1 MKRKNFALLFAVLF
15 AGVLCFSGCSTQ
27 KNYDMSFEQVIS
39 LLENQSREMMEM
51 FFNFDAQE
59 KDVNLATKVNTD
71 DIDLA
76 LNVLSQVKVDYD
88 SKVQDT
94 AISFD
99 ADVKIPESKLDFST
113 SGAVNYSLIWDNI
126 FFKLSEFSFG
136 WPSANDLA
144 MVNMIV
150 NGFKWQRFKLGMSGM
165 SMSKTFDL
173 YDLYS
178 ERLWELVDNAWDAM
192 INQWS
197 GIYDWIFDEYKWY
210 NAWKYSVDEE
220 KIDEML
226 KLYADMMNEFY
237 SWLFAQYAAQNL
249 WDEETNIIDFN
260 SLLSGIKYD
269 NLQWYFVIVWKN
281 EVVETMEGAHMD
293 IDGTWMV
300 FNYYYWKDWLY
311 MDVKTDNW
319 DSIMSILAKKNGKK
333 YDVDADILS
342 VFKIKWD
349 VKLNQFSKKDW
360 IDADFD
366 LNISMNTEEFVES
379 DGSIK
384 EINIDMP
391 LKWNYKVKN
400 INKFSLQEPSE
411 AIDLMEMLWG
421 YLWASM
427 GGDDEYRE
435 DDEYEYWDDEE
446 YEVAD
451 VEVEG

>member
-1 MKRKNFALLFAVLF
+1 MR
-15 AGVLCFSGCSTQ
+15 
-27 KNYDMSFEQVIS
+27 
-39 LLENQSREMMEM
+39 
-51 FFNFDAQE
+51 
-59 KDVNLATKVNTD
+59 
-71 DIDLA
+71 
-76 LNVLSQVKVDYD
+76 
-88 SKVQDT
+88 
-94 AISFD
+94 
-99 ADVKIPESKLDFST
+99 
-113 SGAVNYSLIWDNI
+113 
-126 FFKLSEFSFG
+126 
-136 WPSANDLA
+136 
-144 MVNMIV
+144 
-150 NGFKWQRFKLGMSGM
+150 
-165 SMSKTFDL
+165 
-173 YDLYS
+173 
-178 ERLWELVDNAWDAM
+178 
-192 INQWS
+192 
-197 GIYDWIFDEYKWY
+197 IY
-210 NAWKYSVDEE
+210 
-220 KIDEML
+220 
-226 KLYADMMNEFY
+226 
-237 SWLFAQYAAQNL
+237 Q
-249 WDEETNIIDFN
+249 
-260 SLLSGIKYD
+260 
-269 NLQWYFVIVWKN
+269 
-281 EVVETMEGAHMD
+281 
-293 IDGTWMV
+293 
-300 FNYYYWKDWLY
+300 
-311 MDVKTDNW
+311 
-319 DSIMSILAKKNGKK
+319 GKK